1 MEKSNYTERPLALER
16 HRNGVHIF
24 RWDIVEVQK
33 EDMDGNT
40 HTEYECY
47 EVWVT
52 NGSSDRTTEAAID
65 ALWGNGVEQKLT
77 NDYLAAKEGIFVGE
91 KAERAL
97 QAYRTFLED
106 RISLKEE
113 IAAAYEEEPES
124 SDED

>member
-16 HRNGVHIF
+16 HINGVHIF
-24 RWDIVEVQK
+24 RWDIVAVQK
-33 EDMDGNT
+33 EDADGHT

-47 EVWVT
+47 EVWVE
-52 NGSSDRTTEAAID
+52 NGSANRTTEMAID

-91 KAERAL
+91 KATAAMA
-97 QAYRTFLED
+97 AYRTFLTD
-106 RISLKEE
+106 RQALKED
-113 IAAAYEEEPES
+113 ISDAYDEAV